1 MPPIAD
7 SPLITNWGAHM
18 PALSPIVIVFLGL
31 GTAYALLFH
40 LWRGRKLQHL
50 LLFWLV
56 SVLGFGLGY
65 LVATLWTA
73 HPLVLGGIPVLE
85 ASVGSLA
92 GLLVARRFSV

>member
-1 MPPIAD
+1 MP
-7 SPLITNWGAHM
+7 S
-18 PALSPIVIVFLGL
+18 LSPIVVVFLGL

-40 LWRGRKLQHL
+40 LWRGKNLQHL

-65 LVATLWTA
+65 LGATLWTA
-73 HPLVLGGIPVLE
+73 HPLILGGIPVVE

-92 GLLVARRFSV
+92 LLLVARRFTV

>member
-1 MPPIAD
+1 
-7 SPLITNWGAHM
+7 M
-18 PALSPIVIVFLGL
+18 PALSPIVVVFLGL

-56 SVLGFGLGY
+56 SLLGFGLGF
-65 LVATLWTA
+65 LAAAFWAA

-85 ASVGSLA
+85 ASAGSLT
-92 GLLVARRFSV
+92 GLLFARRFTV

>member
-1 MPPIAD
+1 MPEI
-7 SPLITNWGAHM
+7 
-18 PALSPIVIVFLGL
+18 SPIVVVFLGL

-40 LWRGRKLQHL
+40 LWRGRNLQHL

-65 LVATLWTA
+65 LAGGVSPA
-73 HPLVLGGIPVLE
+73 HPLLLGGIPVLE

-92 GLLVARRFSV
+92 LLLVARRFTV